1 MTYPT
6 TEELNALN
14 LSNLLPYIDARD
26 TDEFMK
32 PSGQQHFRLLA
43 WLSTKYSNAT
53 IFDIGTWHGSSA
65 VALSL
70 NPNNTVYSFNV
81 QQERQC
87 DKTPFNVAFQIQ
99 DLLELER
106 YAKTDFG
113 DMSSIDKERYFP
125 DMRTYRYLQYS
136 PLVLVDV
143 HNIETGNHDGVLEQ
157 KFYDLLVLVGFRG
170 VAIFDD
176 IHLTPETR
184 KFWDGVTLEKMDVT
198 HLGHSDFGAG
208 TGIIFF
214 DSQEVKTPKW
224 KKLEPMN
231 LGEIDANGRPKNWC
245 D

>member
-32 PSGQQHFRLLA
+32 PSGQHYKLLA

-87 DKTPFNVAFQIQ
+87 DKTPFNVAFIIEN
-99 DLLELER
+99 LLEKNEYYIGKL
-106 YAKTDFG
+106 K
-113 DMSSIDKERYFP
+113 K
-125 DMRTYRYLQYS
+125 S
-136 PLVLVDV
+136 PLVVVDV
-143 HNIETGNHDGVLEQ
+143 HDVKTGEHNGALEWD
-157 KFYDLLVLVGFRG
+157 FYMLLKEIGYTGIAV
-170 VAIFDD
+170 FDD
-176 IHLTPETR
+176 VRLNDKMKT
-184 KFWDGVTLEKMDVT
+184 FWSNVSEHKEDVT
-198 HLGHSDFGAG
+198 YLGHGDWNAG
-208 TGIIFF
+208 TGIIDF
-214 DSQEVKTPKW
+214 S
-224 KKLEPMN
+224 KKLSMKFGDVASLPTEV
-231 LGEIDANGRPKNWC
+231 DANGRPLHHV